1 MQKPQP
7 QRKRPA
13 YAVGAVDS
21 ALHLIELLRDAGAV
35 RLTEAA
41 AELGVS
47 PSTAHRL
54 MAMLVYRG
62 FAVQD
67 ERRRYL
73 PGPALGERPLTA
85 GWTMRLRRIAQP
97 HLEALAHE
105 LGESANLVVRAGSHV
120 RFLTTVEGGNVLR
133 VGDRQGAILPAR
145 FASAGKAILAELDR
159 PVLDQLFRSPQA
171 EAGGDAIPEQEFAA
185 FLTELE
191 GVRRNGFAA
200 NAESTEEGISAVG
213 VAVRNG
219 AGEVVAGLSIA
230 VPAIRYRALVGSR
243 MPGVLFA
250 VRGRLELDLADFRI
264 EDIPDSA

>member
-21 ALHLIELLRDAGAV
+21 ALHLIELLRDLGAV

-97 HLEALAHE
+97 HLESLASE
-105 LGESANLVVRAGSHV
+105 LGESVNLVVRAGSHV
-120 RFLTTVEGGNVLR
+120 RFLSTVEGGRLLR

-145 FASAGKAILAELDR
+145 FASGGKAMLAELDR
-159 PVLDQLFRSPQA
+159 TVLDQLFRSAQA
-171 EAGGDAIPEQEFAA
+171 EAGGDAISEAEYAL

-191 GVRRNGFAA
+191 GVRSNGFAA
-200 NAESTEEGISAVG
+200 NAEATEEGVSAVG
-213 VAVRNG
+213 VAVRDG

-230 VPAIRYRALVGSR
+230 APAGRYRTLVGRKTLS
-243 MPGVLFA
+243 VLFA
-250 VRGRLELDLADFRI
+250 ARGELERDLSEFGID
-264 EDIPDSA
+264 EHPDSA